1 MKTATKVYIAAA
13 AAIALVIVTA
23 WIVSSLRTRSMER
36 LIERSIQNA
45 ETLERKAAEAETDS
59 EAYREKISYLE
70 QQLSELKQTGRKQDE
85 KLETLN
91 TNSRAARRDA
101 DRARRTRT
109 VSTDTAELC
118 KKLAGLGHPCE
129 E

>member
-70 QQLSELKQTGRKQDE
+70 QQLAEIKQTGRKQDE